1 MSEDENYCR
10 NPDQSVKPWCYVQ
23 SGTGLVKE
31 YCDIPSCGEFSVHFI
46 ILISKITY
54 RKSTIVGTVRF
65 LTGNLINLLFKTVIA
80 LHSISG
86 GLIWFF
92 IV

>member
-46 ILISKITY
+46 ILVSKIN
-54 RKSTIVGTVRF
+54 IP
-65 LTGNLINLLFKTVIA
+65 
-80 LHSISG
+80 
-86 GLIWFF
+86 
-92 IV
+92 